1 MSIMNRYREHI
12 LAVEEVRN
20 SDGSYSARGIIFFRG
35 EVLMRV
41 RESGRF
47 ASEDAARESAMQWAR
62 AWVDENGLE
71 ATV

>member
-1 MSIMNRYREHI
+1 MNRYREHN

-20 SDGSYSARGIIFFRG
+20 SDGSYSAYGIIFFLG
-35 EVLMRV
+35 EVLMRG
-41 RESGRF
+41 RESERF
-47 ASEDAARESAMQWAR
+47 ASEDAAYESAMQWAR

>member
-1 MSIMNRYREHI
+1 MNRYREHN

-20 SDGSYSARGIIFFRG
+20 SDGSYSVCGIFFFRG

-41 RESGRF
+41 RERERF
-47 ASEDAARESAMQWAR
+47 ASGDAACELAMQWAR
-62 AWVDENGLE
+62 AWVDENGFE